1 MATLKDIWDYPNN
14 PDQGMVADTANWSS
28 TNAFGVSQRVEALR
42 SGAYRTWPVSAI
54 SPATLGHSTLDISK
68 KIAGYI
74 NYTASHG
81 DDTNLTFN
89 QITKYP
95 LVEWQ
100 PVPLETY
107 PKINRIEVKVDATT
121 KKGVVK
127 ITTTIE
133 PTLSGSGLANGD
145 SIFFKYLKDA
155 GKKLYSRL
163 NVESGTTYWPGSAPL
178 GVVKRIDATNY
189 ELWEAGLGSPK
200 EIDGIVINLDNIY
213 AIKYTEGNNETLL
226 CFDNPGGIREFVSGD
241 VLTLAEGF
249 SNGYSIA
256 GGEGTAY
263 YVTKIADN
271 RYSLFTNVERTTGAV
286 LSGESNFS
294 TAKVVTTTSN
304 ATHTL
309 SGLNISSGG
318 FATLRGELAGQAMD
332 SGNFGWCRVKAV
344 ASGGASIAFPGQSIP
359 TTITTDSYFS
369 YSYDNSAGA
378 EKISIYEDTGGINP
392 IQGGFLEFT
401 QSGGGSI
408 EVTVEIVSF
417 LNSNQDGGNFVAT
430 DLQTSVVNSW
440 ANGDASWIE
449 GLNSHAEFCKIWIP
463 GMEKYTFQNSSN
475 VTTPGANIDFTKR
488 WRENS
493 SIIGTNEM
501 NSQPIATV
509 NVDTSGYLTGLTITN
524 EGTFPASTAT
534 NPPRVHVITAKPDT
548 YVTPTPY
555 APDVFDTDDEW
566 DSLAFTTPDKIWP
579 TTVRPNGF
587 KVTNSTPSSVSRSQN
602 GTKYVR
608 SSGVIRTQLEVSY
621 PPMTYNQ
628 FKDYEVC
635 AQAARGQTT
644 PFFFRCRYPDDDHVS
659 GPTILEDLIY
669 QRTDSDNAALPGLL
683 RTRNPVA
690 IGDKTLLIEGFAAN
704 ATNAFIRGETVI
716 FSDGQHNGFLVQIV
730 NNTDSNI
737 FGEAKIRL
745 PLGARQALASAESL
759 NKNPF
764 HVVVTLAEDD
774 LEYTIGTDG
783 LYRLTVTFDFDEFK

>member
-107 PKINRIEVKVDATT
+107 PKITTLTIKVDSTT
-121 KKGVVK
+121 KKGVLEV
-127 ITTTIE
+127 TTNIE
-133 PTLSGSGLANGD
+133 PTSPTLANGD
-145 SIFFKYLKDA
+145 SIYFKYLKDD
-155 GKKLYSRL
+155 GRRLFSRL

-178 GVVKRIDATNY
+178 GVVKRIDATHY
-189 ELWEAGLGSPK
+189 ELWEAGLASPK
-200 EIDGIVINLDNIY
+200 EIEGVVVNQDNIY

-226 CFDNPGGIREFVSGD
+226 CFEGANRDFVSGD
-241 VLTLAEGF
+241 ILTLAEGF
-249 SNGYSIA
+249 ANGYSIA

-263 YVTKIADN
+263 YLTKIAEN
-271 RYSLFTNVERTTGAV
+271 RFSLFTNVERTTGAV
-286 LSGESNFS
+286 LTGESNF
-294 TAKVVTTTSN
+294 TKTKVGTTTTN
-304 ATHTL
+304 ATHAIT
-309 SGLNISSGG
+309 GLNISGAG
-318 FATLRGELAGQAMD
+318 FATLRAELAAQAMN
-332 SGNFGWCRVKAV
+332 GGALNGWCRVKAV
-344 ASGGASIAFPGQSIP
+344 ATDGASISFPGQSIP
-359 TTITTDSYFS
+359 TTITTDSYFG
-369 YSYDNSAGA
+369 YNYQNAGTGSDS
-378 EKISIYEDTGGINP
+378 IDIYEDIGTDDPVAGGY
-392 IQGGFLEFT
+392 LEYT
-401 QSGGGSI
+401 QSGGGT
-408 EVTVEIVSF
+408 VTVTIEFVSF

-430 DLQTSVVNSW
+430 NVTTGVVNSW
-440 ANGDASWIE
+440 ANGNVQWIE

-463 GMEKYTFQNSSN
+463 GMEKYTFQNTSN
-475 VTTPGANIDFTKR
+475 VTTAGANIDFTKR
-488 WRENS
+488 WRENAVN
-493 SIIGTNEM
+493 IGVSEM
-501 NSQPIATV
+501 TAQPIATV
-509 NVDTSGYLTGLTITN
+509 DVDASGYLTGLTITN
-524 EGTFPASTAT
+524 EGTFPTNANT

-566 DSLAFTTPDKIWP
+566 DTISYEPEGLKIWP

-587 KVTNSTPSSVSRSQN
+587 KVTNSTPASVSRSQN

-608 SSGVIRTQLEVSY
+608 SSGVIRSQLEVSY
-621 PPMTYNQ
+621 PPMTYDQ
-628 FKDYEVC
+628 FREYEVC

-644 PFFFRCRYPDDDHVS
+644 PFFLRCRWPAKAGTS
-659 GPTILEDLIY
+659 TLEDLIF
-669 QRTDSDNAALPGLL
+669 QRTDSDNASLPGLL

-690 IGDKTLLIEGFAAN
+690 IGDKTLVIEGFAAG

-716 FSDGQHNGFLVQIV
+716 FNDGSGNGFLVKVV

-737 FGEAKIRL
+737 FGEAKIRI
-745 PLGARQALASAESL
+745 PLGSRKAIASAETL

-774 LEYTIGTDG
+774 LEYNLGTDG
-783 LYRLTVTFDFDEFK
+783 LYRLSVTFDFDEWK

>member
-54 SPATLGHSTLDISK
+54 SPATLGHSTLDLSK

-107 PKINRIEVKVDATT
+107 PKITNMEVKIDSTT
-121 KKGVVK
+121 KKGVVEV
-127 ITTTIE
+127 TTNIE
-133 PTLSGSGLANGD
+133 PTSPTLADGD
-145 SIFFKYLKDA
+145 SIYFKYLKDN

-178 GVVKRIDATNY
+178 GVVKRIDATHY
-189 ELWEAGLGSPK
+189 ELWDTGLASPK
-200 EIDGIVINLDNIY
+200 EIDGVVTNLDNIY

-226 CFDNPGGIREFVSGD
+226 CFDGAIIREFESGD
-241 VLTLAEGF
+241 TLTLAEGF
-249 SNGYSIA
+249 TNGYSIA
-256 GGEGTAY
+256 GGEGTKY
-263 YVTKIADN
+263 YLTKIADN
-271 RYSLFTNVERTTGAV
+271 RYSLFTDVARTTGAV
-286 LSGESNFS
+286 LTGESNF
-294 TAKVVTTTSN
+294 TKTKVVTTTTN
-304 ATHTL
+304 ETHTL

-318 FATLRGELAGQAMD
+318 FATLRGELAGQLMD
-332 SGNFGWCRVKAV
+332 SGYFGWCRVKAV
-344 ASGGASIAFPGQSIP
+344 ASGGASISFPGQAIP
-359 TTITTDSYFS
+359 STTTTESYFGYFYNQTS
-369 YSYDNSAGA
+369 PGSETLD
-378 EKISIYEDTGGINP
+378 IYEDTGGVNP
-392 IQGGFLEFT
+392 IQGGHLQFT

-417 LNSNQDGGNFVAT
+417 LNSNQDGGNFVST
-430 DLQTSVVNSW
+430 DSVAVTNAW
-440 ANGDASWIE
+440 ANGAASWIE
-449 GLNSHAEFCKIWIP
+449 GLNSDPEFMKIWIP
-463 GMEKYTFQNSSN
+463 GMEKYTFQNTSN

-493 SIIGTNEM
+493 ITAATNEM
-501 NSQPIATV
+501 DSQPIATV
-509 NVDTSGYLTGLTITN
+509 NLDASGYLTGLTITN
-524 EGTFPASTAT
+524 EGTFPTNTHT
-534 NPPRVHVITAKPDT
+534 NPVRVHEITAKPDT
-548 YVTPTPY
+548 YVPPTPY

-566 DSLAFTTPDKIWP
+566 DSLAFTSPDKVWP

-608 SSGVIRTQLEVSY
+608 ASGVIRTQIEVSY
-621 PPMTYNQ
+621 PPMTYDQ
-628 FKDYEVC
+628 FREYEVC

-644 PFFFRCRYPDDDHVS
+644 PFFLRCRWPAKAGTS
-659 GPTILEDLIY
+659 TLEDLIY
-669 QRTDSDNAALPGLL
+669 QRTDSDNASLPGLL
-683 RTRNPVA
+683 RTRNPIA
-690 IGDKTLLIEGFAAN
+690 IGDKVITIEGFAAG

-745 PLGARQALASAESL
+745 PLGARQAIASAESL